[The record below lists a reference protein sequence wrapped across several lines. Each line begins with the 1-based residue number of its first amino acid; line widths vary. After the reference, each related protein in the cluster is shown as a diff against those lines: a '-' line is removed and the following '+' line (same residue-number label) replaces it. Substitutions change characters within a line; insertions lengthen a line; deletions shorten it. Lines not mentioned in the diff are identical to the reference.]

1 MAINIV
7 ANLEANTKEA
17 VRQVDK
23 VNEKVKEVSE
33 NAKKAGDD
41 LTESMVIGNA
51 AIKQV
56 DKVTGGLASS
66 LVKVAKAA
74 KLSGKAMRVALL
86 STGIGAITIAVG
98 LLAQYWDEITDLIGG
113 SNKELEKQIILN
125 NENLDAVDRKLR
137 NIRTQI
143 ELEKKQGKN
152 VDDLIEKEKA
162 LVLEKRKALLS
173 QIEAEKLRLKEIKDE
188 AEMATWREKQLLSNQ
203 RLIKA
208 GGKAVSKIT
217 EEERIAINDQQTK
230 LDNLINSYDNFEL
243 KEIVEPT
250 KTKDAGETDAEKLAE
265 QQRLKAI
272 DDKAASIV
280 EITKLEDDYL
290 QSQLEKQTQEENAV
304 YDKYFAQ
311 IQAAEL
317 YNISTTVLEEAR
329 QKELQVISDTYAEE
343 AKDKE
348 KKRLEDIQKIVN
360 DATDLSELEKIERD
374 RLAAQTE
381 LDLLG
386 ATWIEKAR
394 IAAYYQGLINDET
407 TKQNKEANEKQK
419 EDDEKLQDAKFRVA
433 SQTIDAISSI
443 GKLFAGENE
452 KNAKIAFKISK
463 AVGIAQVGINTSQA
477 IMKAAAETTDVT
489 PTQSLRTANMIALG
503 VAGAAQI
510 ASIAAQKFEGGSDTV
525 PKPSMGGG
533 SQAPAFNVVG
543 ASGET
548 QLADAIGSQT
558 QRPARAYVVSN
569 DVTTAQEMDR
579 NIIEGASIG

>member
-1 MAINIV
+1 MAV
-7 ANLEANTKEA
+7 VVNTTLKADTSKAVEEIEKVNDKLKETQKEA
-17 VRQVDK
+17 K
-23 VNEKVKEVSE
+23 KTGEEISE
-33 NAKKAGDD
+33 G
-41 LTESMVIGNA
+41 MVIGNA
-51 AIKQV
+51 AVKQI
-56 DKVTGGLASS
+56 DKVTGGLASA
-66 LVKVAKAA
+66 LVKVGKAA
-74 KLSGKAMRVALL
+74 KKSGKAMRIALL

-98 LLAQYWDEITDLIGG
+98 LLVQYWDEITDLIGG
-113 SNKELEKQIILN
+113 SNKELERQIILN

-272 DDKAASIV
+272 DDAATSIE
-280 EITKLEDDYL
+280 EITKLEDDFL

-311 IQAAEL
+311 IQAAEDYGL
-317 YNISTTVLEEAR
+317 DTTVLEEAR

-433 SQTIDAISSI
+433 SQTIDAVSSI

-463 AVGIAQVGINTSQA
+463 AVGIAQAGINTSQA
-477 IMKAAAETTDVT
+477 IMKAASETTDLT
-489 PTQSLRTANMIALG
+489 PTQSLRTANMIAMG

-525 PKPSMGGG
+525 PKPSLGGG

>member
-17 VRQVDK
+17 VQEVDK
-23 VNEKVKEVSE
+23 VNEKVKEVSR

-51 AIKQV
+51 AVKQV
-56 DKVTGGLASS
+56 DKVTGGLASA
-66 LVKVAKAA
+66 LVKVGKAA
-74 KLSGKAMRVALL
+74 TKSGKAMRVALL

-98 LLAQYWDEITDLIGG
+98 LLVEYWDEITDLIGG

-125 NENLDAVDRKLR
+125 SENLNAVDRKLR

-152 VDDLIEKEKA
+152 VDDLIEKEKS
-162 LVLEKRKALLS
+162 LVLEKRKALLD
-173 QIEAEKLRLKEIKDE
+173 QIKAEKLRLKQIKDE

-203 RLIKA
+203 RLVKA

-230 LDNLINSYDNFEL
+230 LDNLINAYDSFEL
-243 KEIVEPT
+243 GEIVEPK
-250 KTKDAGETDAEKLAE
+250 KTKDTGETDAEKLAE

-272 DDKAASIV
+272 DDAATSIE

-290 QSQLEKQTQEENAV
+290 QSKLSKEQQEINAV
-304 YDKYFAQ
+304 RDKYFTQ
-311 IQAAEL
+311 IEEAKK
-317 YNISTTVLEEAR
+317 YNLDTKLLEEAR
-329 QKELQVISDTYAEE
+329 LSEINDI
-343 AKDKE
+343 E
-348 KKRLEDIQKIVN
+348 KKFEEEREEERAEARAKKMDAFNKRRDDRLKTIKEN
-360 DATDLSELEKIERD
+360 AERELEIEEQ
-374 RLAAQTE
+374 LE
-381 LDLLG
+381 
-386 ATWIEKAR
+386 
-394 IAAYYQGLINDET
+394 
-407 TKQNKEANEKQK
+407 
-419 EDDEKLQDAKFRVA
+419 DAKFRVA
-433 SQTIDAISSI
+433 SQALDAISSI

-525 PKPSMGGG
+525 PKPSLGGG

>member
-1 MAINIV
+1 MAV
-7 ANLEANTKEA
+7 VVNTTLKADTSKA
-17 VRQVDK
+17 VEEIEK
-23 VNEKVKEVSE
+23 VNEELKETQKQ
-33 NAKKAGDD
+33 AKKTG
-41 LTESMVIGNA
+41 EEISEGMVIGNA
-51 AIKQV
+51 AVKQI
-56 DKVTGGLASS
+56 DKVTGGLASA
-66 LVKVAKAA
+66 LVKVGKAA
-74 KLSGKAMRVALL
+74 KKSGKAMRVALI
-86 STGIGAITIAVG
+86 STGIGAIIIAVG
-98 LLAQYWDEITDLIGG
+98 LLVEYWDEITDLIGG
-113 SNKELEKQIILN
+113 SNKELERQIVLN

-162 LVLEKRKALLS
+162 LVLEKRKALLD
-173 QIEAEKLRLKEIKDE
+173 QIKAEKLRLKEIKDE

-230 LDNLINSYDNFEL
+230 LDNLINSYDSFEL

-250 KTKDAGETDAEKLAE
+250 KTKDTGETDAEKLAE

-272 DDKAASIV
+272 EDKASSIE

-317 YNISTTVLEEAR
+317 YNISTTVLEKAR

-360 DATDLSELEKIERD
+360 ADLSQIQKLEKERAAA
-374 RLAAQTE
+374 LAE
-381 LDLLG
+381 LDLLD
-386 ATWIEKAR
+386 ATLKEKAR
-394 IAAYYQGLINDET
+394 ITAYYQGLINKET
-407 TKQNKEANEKQK
+407 KLQNKETNDKLK

-433 SQTIDAISSI
+433 SQGLDAISSI

-463 AVGIAQVGINTSQA
+463 AVGIAQAGINTSQA

-525 PKPSMGGG
+525 PKPSLGGG

>member
-1 MAINIV
+1 MAV
-7 ANLEANTKEA
+7 VVNTTLKADTSKA
-17 VRQVDK
+17 VEEIEK
-23 VNEKVKEVSE
+23 VNDELKETQKQ
-33 NAKKAGDD
+33 AKKTGKE
-41 LTESMVIGNA
+41 LTEGMVIGNA
-51 AIKQV
+51 AVKQL

-74 KLSGKAMRVALL
+74 KLSGKAMRVALI

-98 LLAQYWDEITDLIGG
+98 LLVEYWDEITDLIGG

-125 NENLDAVDRKLR
+125 SKNLDTVDRKLR

-152 VDDLIEKEKA
+152 VDDLIEKEKS
-162 LVLEKRKALLS
+162 LVLEKRKALLD
-173 QIEAEKLRLKEIKDE
+173 QIKAEKLRLKEIKDE

-203 RLIKA
+203 RLVKA

-230 LDNLINSYDNFEL
+230 LDNLINAYDSFEL
-243 KEIVEPT
+243 GEIVEPK
-250 KTKDAGETDAEKLAE
+250 KTKDTGETEAEKLAE

-272 DDKAASIV
+272 DDAATSIE

-290 QSQLEKQTQEENAV
+290 QSKLSKEQQEINAV
-304 YDKYFAQ
+304 RDKYFTQ
-311 IQAAEL
+311 IEEAKK
-317 YNISTTVLEEAR
+317 YNLDTKLLEEAR
-329 QKELQVISDTYAEE
+329 LSEINDI
-343 AKDKE
+343 E
-348 KKRLEDIQKIVN
+348 KKFEEEREEERAEARAKKMDAFNKRRDDRLKTIKEN
-360 DATDLSELEKIERD
+360 AERELEIEEQ
-374 RLAAQTE
+374 LE
-381 LDLLG
+381 
-386 ATWIEKAR
+386 
-394 IAAYYQGLINDET
+394 
-407 TKQNKEANEKQK
+407 
-419 EDDEKLQDAKFRVA
+419 DAKFRVA
-433 SQTIDAISSI
+433 SQALDAISSI

-533 SQAPAFNVVG
+533 SQAPAFNIVG

>member
-1 MAINIV
+1 MSIIIA
-7 ANLEANTKEA
+7 AELKANTKQA
-17 VRQVDK
+17 VSEVKK
-23 VNEKVKEVSE
+23 VNEEVKKVGRS
-33 NAKKAGDD
+33 AKKTGEE
-41 LTESMVIGNA
+41 LTEGMVVGNA
-51 AIKQV
+51 AVKQV

-86 STGIGAITIAVG
+86 STGIGAIVIAVG
-98 LLAQYWDEITDLIGG
+98 LLVEYWDEITDLIGG

-125 NENLDAVDRKLR
+125 SENLDTVDRKLR

-152 VDDLIEKEKA
+152 VDDLIEKEKS
-162 LVLEKRKALLS
+162 LVLEKRKALLD

-203 RLIKA
+203 RLVKA

-230 LDNLINSYDNFEL
+230 LDNLINAYDSFEL
-243 KEIVEPT
+243 GEIVEPK
-250 KTKDAGETDAEKLAE
+250 KTKDTGETEAEKLAE

-272 DDKAASIV
+272 EDKASSIE
-280 EITKLEDDYL
+280 EITKLEDDFL

-329 QKELQVISDTYAEE
+329 QKELQVISDAYALEAEE
-343 AKDKE
+343 KTKERLDKIKKIVDDATELTEIEKLEKE
-348 KKRLEDIQKIVN
+348 KAAALAELYLLE
-360 DATDLSELEKIERD
+360 
-374 RLAAQTE
+374 
-381 LDLLG
+381 

-394 IAAYYQGLINDET
+394 IAAYYNNQILDVTKENKAEEEKDDAIKNKAQLNMAKSTLGDMASLFDEQSAAGKASAAAAALINTYQGITAELA
-407 TKQNKEANEKQK
+407 TKTVTPFE
-419 EDDEKLQDAKFRVA
+419 
-433 SQTIDAISSI
+433 I
-443 GKLFAGENE
+443 GL
-452 KNAKIAFKISK
+452 KIANIATIAGIGFKSVKDILK
-463 AVGIAQVGINTSQA
+463 
-477 IMKAAAETTDVT
+477 TT
-489 PTQSLRTANMIALG
+489 PAN
-503 VAGAAQI
+503 
-510 ASIAAQKFEGGSDTV
+510 AS
-525 PKPSMGGG
+525 GGG
-533 SQAPAFNVVG
+533 SNPAAGAGAPQPPAFNIVG

-558 QRPARAYVVSN
+558 QRPSRAYVVSN
-569 DVTTAQEMDR
+569 DVSTAQELDR

>member
-17 VRQVDK
+17 VQEVDK
-23 VNEKVKEVSE
+23 VNEKVKEVSR

-51 AIKQV
+51 AVKQV
-56 DKVTGGLASS
+56 DKVTGGLASA
-66 LVKVAKAA
+66 LVKVGKAA
-74 KLSGKAMRVALL
+74 TKSGKAMRVALL

-98 LLAQYWDEITDLIGG
+98 LLVEYWDEITDLIGG

-125 NENLDAVDRKLR
+125 SENLNAVDRKLR

-152 VDDLIEKEKA
+152 VDDLIEKEKS
-162 LVLEKRKALLS
+162 LVLEKRKALLD
-173 QIEAEKLRLKEIKDE
+173 QIKAEKLRLKQIKDE

-203 RLIKA
+203 RLVKA

-230 LDNLINSYDNFEL
+230 LDNLINAYDSFEL
-243 KEIVEPT
+243 GEIVEPK
-250 KTKDAGETDAEKLAE
+250 KTKDTGETDAEKLAE

-272 DDKAASIV
+272 DDKASSIE

-290 QSQLEKQTQEENAV
+290 QSKLSKEQQEINAV
-304 YDKYFAQ
+304 RDKYFTQ
-311 IQAAEL
+311 IEEAKK
-317 YNISTTVLEEAR
+317 YNLDTKLLEEAR
-329 QKELQVISDTYAEE
+329 LSEINDI
-343 AKDKE
+343 E
-348 KKRLEDIQKIVN
+348 KKFEEEREEERAEARAKKMDAFNKRRDDRLKTIKEN
-360 DATDLSELEKIERD
+360 AERELEIEEQ
-374 RLAAQTE
+374 LE
-381 LDLLG
+381 
-386 ATWIEKAR
+386 
-394 IAAYYQGLINDET
+394 
-407 TKQNKEANEKQK
+407 
-419 EDDEKLQDAKFRVA
+419 DAKFRVA
-433 SQTIDAISSI
+433 SQALDAISSI

-525 PKPSMGGG
+525 PKPSLGGG

>member
-17 VRQVDK
+17 VQEVDK
-23 VNEKVKEVSE
+23 VNEKVKEVSR

-51 AIKQV
+51 AVKQV
-56 DKVTGGLASS
+56 DKVTGGLASA
-66 LVKVAKAA
+66 LVKVGKAA
-74 KLSGKAMRVALL
+74 TKSGKAMRVALL

-98 LLAQYWDEITDLIGG
+98 LLVEYWDEITDLIGG

-125 NENLDAVDRKLR
+125 SENLDTVDRKLR

-152 VDDLIEKEKA
+152 VDDLIEKEKS
-162 LVLEKRKALLS
+162 LVLEKRKALLD
-173 QIEAEKLRLKEIKDE
+173 QIKAEKLRLKEIKDE

-203 RLIKA
+203 RLVKA

-230 LDNLINSYDNFEL
+230 LDNLINAYDSFEL
-243 KEIVEPT
+243 GEIVEPK
-250 KTKDAGETDAEKLAE
+250 KTKDTGETEAEKLAE

-272 DDKAASIV
+272 DDAATSIE

-290 QSQLEKQTQEENAV
+290 QSKLSKEQQEINAV
-304 YDKYFAQ
+304 RDKYFTQ
-311 IQAAEL
+311 IEEAKK
-317 YNISTTVLEEAR
+317 YNLDTKLLEEAR
-329 QKELQVISDTYAEE
+329 LSEINDI
-343 AKDKE
+343 E
-348 KKRLEDIQKIVN
+348 KKFEEEREEERAEARAKKMDAFNKRRDDRLKTIKEN
-360 DATDLSELEKIERD
+360 AERELEIEEQ
-374 RLAAQTE
+374 LE
-381 LDLLG
+381 
-386 ATWIEKAR
+386 
-394 IAAYYQGLINDET
+394 
-407 TKQNKEANEKQK
+407 
-419 EDDEKLQDAKFRVA
+419 DAKFRVA
-433 SQTIDAISSI
+433 SQALDAISSI

>member
-23 VNEKVKEVSE
+23 VNEKVKEVSR

-41 LTESMVIGNA
+41 LTEGMVIGNA
-51 AIKQV
+51 AVKQV
-56 DKVTGGLASS
+56 DKVTGGLASA
-66 LVKVAKAA
+66 LVKVGKAA
-74 KLSGKAMRVALL
+74 TKSGKAMRVALL

-98 LLAQYWDEITDLIGG
+98 LLVEYWDEITDLIGG

-125 NENLDAVDRKLR
+125 SENLNAVDRKLR

-152 VDDLIEKEKA
+152 VDDLIEKEKS
-162 LVLEKRKALLS
+162 LVLEKRKALLD
-173 QIEAEKLRLKEIKDE
+173 QIKAEKLRLKQIKDE

-203 RLIKA
+203 RLVKA

-230 LDNLINSYDNFEL
+230 LDNLINAYDSFEL
-243 KEIVEPT
+243 GEIVEPK
-250 KTKDAGETDAEKLAE
+250 KTKDTGETDAEKLAE

-272 DDKAASIV
+272 DDKASSIE

-290 QSQLEKQTQEENAV
+290 QSKLSKEQQEINAV
-304 YDKYFAQ
+304 RDKYFTQ
-311 IQAAEL
+311 IEEAKK
-317 YNISTTVLEEAR
+317 YNLDTKLLEEAR
-329 QKELQVISDTYAEE
+329 LSEINDI
-343 AKDKE
+343 E
-348 KKRLEDIQKIVN
+348 KKFEEEREEERAEARAKKMDAFNKRRDDRLKTIKEN
-360 DATDLSELEKIERD
+360 AERELEIEEQ
-374 RLAAQTE
+374 LE
-381 LDLLG
+381 
-386 ATWIEKAR
+386 
-394 IAAYYQGLINDET
+394 
-407 TKQNKEANEKQK
+407 
-419 EDDEKLQDAKFRVA
+419 DAKFRVA
-433 SQTIDAISSI
+433 SQALDAISSI

-525 PKPSMGGG
+525 PKPSLGGG